1 MRQPEALIIR
11 PPSEAH
17 SLLLRV
23 TRGCPWNR
31 CRFCGIYSHFGQPNH
46 EPRGRDEV
54 LADIV
59 AARELYGDSWTTAF
73 LGDADP
79 LSAPPEDMLA
89 ILEALRVSFPRLRRV
104 TCYARASTC
113 HRRREH
119 LAAFRAAG
127 LTRVHVGLETGSD
140 ALLKYHR
147 KGSSQRL
154 LVASGQATRAAGIE
168 LSYYVLLGLG
178 GADHWVEHVRETL
191 VVLNAVQPEF
201 VRFRRLWI
209 YGEDGGPACPLWEEV
224 RAGRFQPQT
233 PEGTVHEIRAIIA
246 GLDFPTEVE
255 AIHPN
260 VYVRVGGTL
269 PAARARML
277 AKLDAFLARPEA
289 EKTLVYGRGSVI

>member
-1 MRQPEALIIR
+1 MREPEPLIIR

-31 CRFCGIYSHFGQPNH
+31 CRFCGLYGHFGQPHH
-46 EPRGRDEV
+46 ELRSRDEV
-54 LADIV
+54 LADIA
-59 AARELYGDSWTTAF
+59 AARELYGDAWTTAF

-79 LSAPPEDMLA
+79 LCAPPEDVVA
-89 ILEALRVSFPRLRRV
+89 ILQALRAAFPRLRRV

-113 HRRREH
+113 HRRREQ
-119 LAAFRAAG
+119 LAAYHEAG
-127 LTRVHVGLETGSD
+127 LSRVHVGLETGSD

-154 LVASGQATRAAGIE
+154 LLAAGRATRAAGIE

-178 GADHWVEHVRETL
+178 GVERWEEHVGETL
-191 VVLNAVQPEF
+191 AVLNAVQPEF

-209 YGEDGGPACPLWEEV
+209 YGDEGGPACPLWEEV
-224 RAGRFQPQT
+224 QAGRFVPQT
-233 PEGTVHEIRAIIA
+233 PEGTVREIRAIIA
-246 GLDFPTEVE
+246 GLAFPTEIE

-260 VYVRVGGTL
+260 VHVRVGGSL
-269 PAARARML
+269 PDSRARML
-277 AKLDAFLARPEA
+277 AKIDAFLARPEA